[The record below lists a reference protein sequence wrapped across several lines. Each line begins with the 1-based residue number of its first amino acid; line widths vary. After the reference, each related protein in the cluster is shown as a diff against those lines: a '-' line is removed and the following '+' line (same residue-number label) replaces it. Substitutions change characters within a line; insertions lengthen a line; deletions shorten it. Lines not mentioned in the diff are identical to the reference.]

1 VQPLNPQI
9 FLQACDTIERISARQ
24 RRKESVMNSQIQAI
38 VGRRSIRKYTGEPVT
53 DQEVQSLLEAAM
65 SAPSAMATD
74 PWRFLVHHDRW

>member
-1 VQPLNPQI
+1 
-9 FLQACDTIERISARQ
+9 
-24 RRKESVMNSQIQAI
+24 MNSQIQAI